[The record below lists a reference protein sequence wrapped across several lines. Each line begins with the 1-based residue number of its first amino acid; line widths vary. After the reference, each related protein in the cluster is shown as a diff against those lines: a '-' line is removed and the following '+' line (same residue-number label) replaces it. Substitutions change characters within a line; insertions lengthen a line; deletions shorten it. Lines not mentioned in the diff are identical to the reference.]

1 MEHNT
6 LLPVSALLCQNT
18 KCQVITFRFCLSAFN
33 DALSDCSS
41 HGEAICSFE
50 INTSLLTRQQQLGQF
65 VVLRLTQESADK
77 AAAAGAICSVEIN
90 TDFADKAQQW

>member
-1 MEHNT
+1 MMHF
-6 LLPVSALLCQNT
+6 LIALHT
-18 KCQVITFRFCLSAFN
+18 VR
-33 DALSDCSS
+33 
-41 HGEAICSFE
+41 
-50 INTSLLTRQQQLGQF
+50 QF